1 MSDIINARGAARKCM
16 DLVPDLSAAY
26 VITPYFPP
34 HTNSTHPPLLQN
46 PLLSSSS
53 PLTPPETHL
62 YFGTH
67 NSSHEHMHANLANT
81 HVCIP
86 IRFVKG
92 KDSPSRR
99 RSLSMP
105 RSREPVQSA
114 NRNAHKFARLY
125 TLYSLPAEDEHLRFV
140 KIEPYFYFS
149 AGMGVGVTT
158 NSSSNPSIHALV
170 VFESVLRQRGTDYNK
185 RLSRCIQVR

>member
-1 MSDIINARGAARKCM
+1 MYGPGTRFECRIRYYTIFS
-16 DLVPDLSAAY
+16 S
-26 VITPYFPP
+26 P
-34 HTNSTHPPLLQN
+34 HKFHPPPPPPKPPPFLL
-46 PLLSSSS
+46 LS

-81 HVCIP
+81 HVCTP

-158 NSSSNPSIHALV
+158 NSSSNQSIHALV